1 MVKLIKLCKKV
12 RKKITI
18 ITWEIAGNQCI
29 RFLEYLVG
37 LEESDLDSMKID
49 FKMSFVCEVYL
60 FCLAWFFEI
69 HGLEI
74 EIMSFLF

>member
-1 MVKLIKLCKKV
+1 MHQVS
-12 RKKITI
+12 
-18 ITWEIAGNQCI
+18 
-29 RFLEYLVG
+29 G
-37 LEESDLDSMKID
+37 LLGWTEESEFDSMKID